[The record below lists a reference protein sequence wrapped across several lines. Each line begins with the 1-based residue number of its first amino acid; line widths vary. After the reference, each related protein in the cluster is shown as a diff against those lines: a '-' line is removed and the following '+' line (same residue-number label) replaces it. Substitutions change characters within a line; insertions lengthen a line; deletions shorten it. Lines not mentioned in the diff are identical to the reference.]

1 MVQHQQ
7 SGHGTSAHQPTLL
20 QTYGRLIPHLKP
32 ILPRLIL
39 GLLAA
44 MGAGIVALTI
54 PQVLRVLVNTIVAD
68 EGTARAVWMGVGVV
82 ALLGLAEAGLILAR
96 RIFVISPTAGI
107 ETGLRVNLFR
117 HLQSLQ
123 VAFHDRWGS
132 GQLLSRSM
140 GDLSLLRRWL
150 AFGSIMLVVS
160 SVTVLVGLVF
170 MFASSW
176 LLGLIYLAGAI
187 PITINAFRFRSVFH
201 AASRLS
207 QDRAG
212 DLATTVEESIHGIRV
227 IKAFGRGRE
236 ALDGFREQAQKL
248 RETEISKARSLAG
261 FLMLVVAVPE
271 ITLGLG
277 LTVGLGLTAT
287 DRLTVGE
294 LVAFFATA
302 AVLAVH
308 VEGIGMLL
316 GMTLTT
322 KTALDRHYE
331 VIDTPVTIASPADP
345 EQPTDPRGHL
355 ELRGVRFSY
364 PDTPPGTRPVIDGV
378 DLEVVPGETMAL
390 VGATGSGKSTLLA
403 LVPRLYEATEGA
415 VVLDGVDVRRYD
427 VEALRTAVAVAFEDT
442 ILFSLSVRENVLLGA
457 RPRPGQSR
465 DELLAEA
472 LDVAQAQFVHD
483 LPDGVE
489 TVIGE
494 EGLSLS
500 GGQRQRLSLARA
512 IAANPRL
519 LVLDDPLSALDVRTE
534 EAVTARL
541 RRVLHGTSTLIVA
554 HRPSTVMLAD
564 RVAVL
569 RHGRIEDVGTHA
581 ELLARSEHYRHIITS
596 LDEPPTVE
604 DVLSHDPDDDAPAS
618 ASTTKG
624 GRA

>member
-1 MVQHQQ
+1 MVQHQH

-20 QTYGRLIPHLKP
+20 QTYGRLVPHLKP

-44 MGAGIVALTI
+44 LGAGLVALTI
-54 PQVLRVLVNTIVAD
+54 PQVLRVLVNAIIAD
-68 EGTARAVWMGVGVV
+68 EGTSRAVWLGVGVV

-123 VAFHDRWGS
+123 IAFHDRWGS

-187 PITINAFRFRSVFH
+187 PITLNAFRFRSVFH

-248 RETEISKARSLAG
+248 RETEISKAKSLAG

-277 LTVGLGLTAT
+277 LTVGLWLTAT
-287 DRLTVGE
+287 ERLSVGE

-331 VIDTPVTIASPADP
+331 VIDTPVTITSPADP
-345 EQPTDPRGHL
+345 EQPVDPRGHL
-355 ELRGVRFSY
+355 ELRGVRFAY

-378 DLEVVPGETMAL
+378 DLEVRPGETMAL

-403 LVPRLYEATEGA
+403 LIPRLYEATEGA

-427 VEALRTAVAVAFEDT
+427 VGALRTAVAVAFEDT

-457 RPRPGQSR
+457 RPRPGQSP

-512 IAANPRL
+512 IAASPRL

-541 RRVLHGTSTLIVA
+541 RRVLRGTSTLIVA
-554 HRPSTVMLAD
+554 HHPSTVMLAD

-569 RHGRIEDVGTHA
+569 RDGRIEDVGTHA
-581 ELLARSEHYRHIITS
+581 ELLARSGHYRHIITS

-604 DVLSHDPDDDAPAS
+604 DVLAHEPDDDASAS
-618 ASTTKG
+618 ASTTEG